1 MRRAYSFL
9 IILWTITFGLS
20 GGTFAKTIGD
30 EFPEANPALAN
41 KQRLSD
47 WLLKRPPSAEEH
59 REGIQW
65 LVPQERHAQ
74 GMLKSELIEDL
85 LRFQG
90 KGGRNSGLIGMLRR
104 LQVTGRVILPS
115 TSPRWLQA
123 HPQADPWIGPDDD
136 LIVPSR
142 ATPVGVLQSAGTV
155 CTLPHQPGASVLDYL
170 SACNDKGLVEAHEAW
185 IIQADGKVLTQ
196 FVANWN
202 AMPLS
207 ELSPGAMIWAPSY
220 RSGIDRDFSQK
231 LVAFLSSQSVDR
243 LAAASGSARRTHLVG
258 PVGLT
263 QQRAA
268 QLTGND
274 WGHIGLLQTPTARME
289 PAGDF
294 RVSYSFVYPY
304 GRYNVF
310 LQPFDDL
317 SVGFRYSDIVNRK
330 YTADITGRQS
340 LKDKSID
347 FKYRLFT
354 ERKWWPEVALGMI
367 DVGGTGLFASEYVV
381 ASKRLRNFDW
391 TLGLGWGYMGKRNNI
406 ANPFIQ
412 IDPSYAV
419 RGGNTGEVG
428 GEFNFKKYFTG
439 PTALFGG
446 LQYHLPFDRW
456 VLKAEYDGNDYRS
469 EVGGNLAPSSPINVG
484 LVYRQSPS
492 IDWSIALE
500 RGNRLMVGLTLH
512 APIGSLK
519 TPKISDRPTPRI
531 EATYP
536 TQSPPWLATAIDASE
551 LSGWGVIGFKQVGSQ
566 LTVEIDS
573 LGGAHWNERLRRV
586 IAAVHRDAPAD
597 IKSFNIVFIDNGIEL
612 SRREVS
618 RAKWVAAQTQLLPPS
633 APLVPIKALPPEAK
647 PKSSGS
653 DSPTLWA
660 REGSGFGFSL
670 TPSWRQSIGG
680 PDAFVLFSAGLAIPF
695 KWSITNDWFVTGSV
709 YLNLIDNYD
718 NFTYTGPSKL
728 PRVRT
733 YAREYMTSSKI
744 TIPNLQMTHVGSISA
759 NNFYSLYGGYLD
771 GGFAGIGAEWLYRP
785 WHGPLAIGVDVNRV
799 QQRGFDQLFRLEPA
813 GTQTGYTVNTGHA
826 TVYWDTGW
834 NNVHTR
840 VKAGQYLA
848 GDRGLTLELSRTFD
862 NGVTVG
868 AWATKTNVSAAQFGE
883 GSFDKGFF
891 LKIPFDV
898 LMTVRSSAQANLVY
912 HPLTRDGGAA
922 LNRSYTL
929 FDATT
934 ARSLRRTSFAAD

>member
-1 MRRAYSFL
+1 MRLSYCFIVVL
-9 IILWTITFGLS
+9 WIITLS
-20 GGTFAKTIGD
+20 LTNGTAAKTIID
-30 EFPEANPALAN
+30 EFPEVNQSTEN
-41 KQRLSD
+41 KERFSD
-47 WLLKRPPSAEEH
+47 WLLRRPLSAEEH
-59 REGIQW
+59 REGIHW

-74 GMLKSELIEDL
+74 GMLKAELVDDL
-85 LRFQG
+85 LGFES
-90 KGGRNSGLIGMLRR
+90 KGWRNRSLIGMLRR
-104 LQVTGRVILPS
+104 LQVTGRVVLPS

-123 HPQADPWIGPDDD
+123 HPQFDPWIGPDDE

-142 ATPVGVLQSAGTV
+142 TTPVAVLQSVGTV
-155 CTLPHQPGASVLDYL
+155 CTLPHQPGATVLDYL
-170 SACNDKGLVEAHEAW
+170 SACNGKGPVEPHEAW
-185 IIQADGKVLTQ
+185 VIQADGKVLTQ
-196 FVANWN
+196 FIANWN
-202 AMPLS
+202 AKPLS
-207 ELSPGAMIWAPSY
+207 ELSPGAMIWAPPY
-220 RSGIDRDFSQK
+220 RLGIDRNFSQK
-231 LVAFLSSQSVDR
+231 LVAFLSTQSVDR
-243 LAAASGSARRTHLVG
+243 LVEASGGAQSTHTVG
-258 PVGLT
+258 PLGFT
-263 QQRAA
+263 QERAA

-274 WGHIGLLQTPTARME
+274 WGHIGLLQTPTARMD

-330 YTADITGRQS
+330 YEADITGRQS

-347 FKYRLFT
+347 FKYRLLA
-354 ERKWWPEVALGMI
+354 ERQWWPEIALGMI

-412 IDPSYAV
+412 FDPTYTV
-419 RGGNTGEVG
+419 RGGNTGTVG
-428 GEFNFKKYFTG
+428 GEFNLKKYFTG

-446 LQYHLPFDRW
+446 MQYHLPFDKW
-456 VLKAEYDGNDYRS
+456 ILKAEYDGNDYGS
-469 EVGGNLAPSSPINVG
+469 EEGGNLAPSSPVNIG

-492 IDWSIALE
+492 MDWSIALE

-519 TPKISDRPTPRI
+519 TEKISDRPTPRI
-531 EATYP
+531 EPTYP
-536 TQSPPWLATAIDASE
+536 KESPPWVATAIDASE
-551 LSGWGVIGFKQVGSQ
+551 LSGWGVISFKQFGSL

-573 LGGAHWNERLRRV
+573 LGGAHWNERLHRI
-586 IAAVHRDAPAD
+586 IAALHRDAPDD
-597 IKSFNIVFIDNGIEL
+597 IKTFNIVFVESGIEL
-612 SRREVS
+612 SRREVN
-618 RAKWVAAQTQLLPPS
+618 RAKWVIAQTQLVPPS
-633 APLVPIKALPPEAK
+633 APLVPIKALPPK
-647 PKSSGS
+647 PQRKSSGS
-653 DSPTLWA
+653 DRPALWG
-660 REGSGFGFSL
+660 RESSGFGFSL
-670 TPSWRQSIGG
+670 TPSWQQSIGG

-695 KWSITNDWFVTGSV
+695 KWNLATDWFVTGSM

-733 YAREYMTSSKI
+733 YAREYMTTSKVK
-744 TIPNLQMTHVGSISA
+744 IPNLQMTHVGSVSA

-785 WHGPLAIGVDVNRV
+785 WHGPLAFGIDVNKV

-813 GTQTGYTVNTGHA
+813 GAQTGYTVNTGHA

-834 NNVHTR
+834 KNVHAR

-868 AWATKTNVSAAQFGE
+868 AWATKTNVSAEQFGE

-934 ARSLRRTSFAAD
+934 ARSIRRTSFAPE